1 MKDVYIMILHI
12 LLMWRTFFLSIFPVL
27 PRFEKA
33 AGRPGFH
40 TREARKVPQR
50 PTHRSTG
57 SQTGSVGPLN
67 KSINT
72 TDYSRV
78 LVHFRHLTMLTKTKR
93 ILSFYNNYGKQLSAS
108 LAVLLGCER
117 IEKSQNSLKFGA
129 SWVEEKR
136 KMGNGGG
143 SGNRKHLVI
152 QKR

>member
-1 MKDVYIMILHI
+1 
-12 LLMWRTFFLSIFPVL
+12 
-27 PRFEKA
+27 
-33 AGRPGFH
+33 
-40 TREARKVPQR
+40 
-50 PTHRSTG
+50 
-57 SQTGSVGPLN
+57 
-67 KSINT
+67 
-72 TDYSRV
+72 
-78 LVHFRHLTMLTKTKR
+78 MLTKTKR
-93 ILSFYNNYGKQLSAS
+93 ILSFYNNYGKQLSAL